1 MKKITATR
9 PFKPFA
15 NLLTQQCPSV
25 TIDGKNWQDDAII
38 TELECYGVT
47 AKLDPEAVDWD
58 MNHRHVNALAFLGLG
73 LSTSQVAD
81 VTGQPEK
88 QARFYRR
95 SLIRHMYPSADT
107 RSNVFLG
114 KCVTSFVTNNVIQFN
129 ETPETALDVPSD
141 IRAGVIAL
149 SSQGTL
155 DDLYP
160 TLDVSPREF
169 DEKLA
174 NFSEAQGIP
183 GRGSSGLVMFGHATG
198 ILLENAQ

>member
-1 MKKITATR
+1 MKKITAPR
-9 PFKPFA
+9 QFEPFA
-15 NLLTQQCPSV
+15 NLLTRQCPSV
-25 TIDGKNWQDDAII
+25 TIEGKNWQEDAII

-47 AKLDPEAVDWD
+47 VELYPEAIGWD

-73 LSTSQVAD
+73 LSISQIAE

-88 QARFYRR
+88 QASFYRR
-95 SLIRHMYPSADT
+95 SLIQHMYPSTAT
-107 RSNVFLG
+107 NRHVLLG
-114 KCVTSFVTNNVIQFN
+114 KCVTSFVNNNVIQFN
-129 ETPETALDVPSD
+129 NIPEAAPDVPSD

-160 TLDVSPREF
+160 IIDASPREF
-169 DEKLA
+169 NKRLA

-183 GRGSSGLVMFGHATG
+183 GRGPGGLVMFGHATG
-198 ILLENAQ
+198 ICPG